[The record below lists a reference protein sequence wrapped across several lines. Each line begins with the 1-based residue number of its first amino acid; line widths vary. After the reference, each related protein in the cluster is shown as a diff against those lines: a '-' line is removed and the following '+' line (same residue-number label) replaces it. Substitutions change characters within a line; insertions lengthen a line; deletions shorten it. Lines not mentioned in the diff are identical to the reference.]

1 MGPPSRLS
9 RRFGNVIDFAG
20 LYNEAIY
27 QHIAT
32 NFTLI
37 CCKNCIV
44 TNEENVTTLKRN
56 LFLFTDVWTKNSYNL
71 KAKGQNRVPKLLVFI
86 SWFIIK
92 QFFGKRSI
100 FLSWIDIFFS
110 YLVFKSYFCFVYFFR
125 DSTVF
130 CICPKKTSWNHLK

>member
-1 MGPPSRLS
+1 MGPLSRLS
-9 RRFGNVIDFAG
+9 RRFGNVIDCAG

-32 NFTLI
+32 NFTLMY
-37 CCKNCIV
+37 CKNYIV
-44 TNEENVTTLKRN
+44 ANEENLATSQCN

-71 KAKGQNRVPKLLVFI
+71 KAKGQDRVPKLLVFI
-86 SWFIIK
+86 FWFIIK
-92 QFFGKRSI
+92 EFFEERSI
-100 FLSWIDIFFS
+100 FLSWIDTFFS
-110 YLVFKSYFCFVYFFR
+110 YLVFKSYCCFVYFFR